1 MTSPLKLAI
10 DVGNTRIKFGLFEPL
25 SAGTDE
31 RLLPEPIAT
40 AAVPANGKIDWPA
53 VVAELSR
60 LQRPIG
66 RSVIAGV
73 NPPVIDA
80 VLAGWSQTGWP
91 QLANVAYASQLP
103 LRVDLEQPDH
113 VGIDRLLDGVAANC
127 LRAGNEPAIV
137 VDAGTATTVN
147 LVAATGAFVGGAI
160 LPGLELAS
168 RSLHQY
174 TALLPLVDVQLL
186 RQNPVAPVGKD
197 TRAAIASGIWFGQ
210 VGAIRELV
218 ARLTAES
225 GTAHLVL
232 VTGGNGRALSQAL
245 GSSFRFEPHLALR
258 ALACVAET
266 L

>member
-1 MTSPLKLAI
+1 MTAPLKLAI
-10 DVGNTRIKFGLFEPL
+10 DVGNTRIKFGLFEHL
-25 SAGTDE
+25 SAGSED
-31 RLLPEPIAT
+31 RRLPEPIAT

-53 VVAELSR
+53 IVAELSTH
-60 LQRPIG
+60 QRPIG
-66 RSVIAGV
+66 RAVIAGV
-73 NPPVIDA
+73 NPPVIET
-80 VLAGWSQTGWP
+80 VLAGWSETGWP
-91 QLANVAYASQLP
+91 QLTNVALASQLP
-103 LRVDLEQPDH
+103 LRVDLLKPDH
-113 VGIDRLLDGVAANC
+113 VGIDRLLDGVAANR

-147 LVAATGAFVGGAI
+147 LVTAAGTFVGGAI
-160 LPGLELAS
+160 LPGLELAA

-197 TRAAIASGIWFGQ
+197 TRAAISSGIWFGQ

-218 ARLTAES
+218 AQLNADARVAP
-225 GTAHLVL
+225 LVL
-232 VTGGNGRALSQAL
+232 VTGGNGRALCQAL
-245 GSSFRFEPHLALR
+245 GSGFRFEPHLALR

>member
-25 SAGTDE
+25 SVGTGE

-53 VVAELSR
+53 VIAELGR

-73 NPPVIDA
+73 NPPVIEA
-80 VLAGWSQTGWP
+80 VLAGWSQTNWP
-91 QLANVAYASQLP
+91 QLTNVAFAAQLP
-103 LRVDLEQPDH
+103 LSVDLAQPDH
-113 VGIDRLLDGVAANC
+113 VGIDRLLDGVAANR

-147 LVAATGAFVGGAI
+147 LVTATGNFVGGTI
-160 LPGLELAS
+160 LPGLELAA

-186 RQNPVAPVGKD
+186 RQSPVDPVGKD
-197 TRAAIASGIWFGQ
+197 TRAAISSGIWYGQ
-210 VGAIRELV
+210 IGAIRELV
-218 ARLTAES
+218 SRLSAEARVAP
-225 GTAHLVL
+225 LVL

-245 GSSFRFEPHLALR
+245 GTGFRFEPHLALR